1 MIDVGLCFL
10 FSNIFNHTDEILVY
24 GSVSIVKCLIL
35 LMSCKIQLFF
45 STCQTIYI
53 FSGGAPARDGPDA
66 AKGSPLAAQ
75 HEAQNSV
82 PVAGPAPSQGQAQ
95 LNRSSSV
102 GASQRGEGRFDN
114 PHHTHFPPTDGPGQA
129 VISEGGAGGR
139 GAGPGEARVNGMP
152 GKKSN
157 STSKL
162 SAKG

>member
-1 MIDVGLCFL
+1 MSRFQTVI
-10 FSNIFNHTDEILVY
+10 IL
-24 GSVSIVKCLIL
+24 
-35 LMSCKIQLFF
+35 
-45 STCQTIYI
+45 
-53 FSGGAPARDGPDA
+53 SGGAPARDGLDA

-82 PVAGPAPSQGQAQ
+82 PGTVTAPSQGQAQ

-102 GASQRGEGRFDN
+102 GANQRGEGTFNN
-114 PHHTHFPPTDGPGQA
+114 PYHTHHNIPLTDGPGQA

-139 GAGPGEARVNGMP
+139 GAGPGQAQVNGMP

>member
-1 MIDVGLCFL
+1 
-10 FSNIFNHTDEILVY
+10 
-24 GSVSIVKCLIL
+24 
-35 LMSCKIQLFF
+35 MSRF
-45 STCQTIYI
+45 QTIFI
-53 FSGGAPARDGPDA
+53 FSGGAPARDGPEA

-82 PVAGPAPSQGQAQ
+82 PGTVTAPSQGQAQ

-102 GASQRGEGRFDN
+102 GANQRGEGTLNN
-114 PHHTHFPPTDGPGQA
+114 PYPTHNILLTDGPGQA

-139 GAGPGEARVNGMP
+139 GAGPGQAQVNGMP